1 MRFGKGMQ
9 RTYAECVFLCVWFDV
24 SIEIKD
30 TVIIITV
37 LRCGRLRRRSCHCR
51 YLTHTQT
58 LARKPLAYQSSRDK
72 RPYSAHMHM
81 PNGHGILSTCMH
93 SDLAHIHTH
102 AAGDITASNRPRL
115 GREFHDITNLQHLPH
130 DKDVYFFVCCV
141 KSLIAFSVHDH

>member
-9 RTYAECVFLCVWFDV
+9 RTYAECVFLCVWFDE

-37 LRCGRLRRRSCHCR
+37 LRCVRLRRRSCHCR
-51 YLTHTQT
+51 YLTHT
-58 LARKPLAYQSSRDK
+58 LPRKPLAYQSSRDK
-72 RPYSAHMHM
+72 RTHSAHMHM

-93 SDLAHIHTH
+93 SDLAHIHTHTH

-130 DKDVYFFVCCV
+130 DKDVYFFCV
-141 KSLIAFSVHDH
+141 LCQIAYSIQRS